1 MILVDNILLSPV
13 RGLLWVFKEI
23 SNAVQ
28 QEIDGEAENITAE
41 LSELY
46 MMLDIGNIT
55 EDEFDA
61 REKVLL
67 DRLDEIE
74 ARNEASLQEED
85 EDEEEDESDGEVG
98 EEV

>member
-1 MILVDNILLSPV
+1 MILVDDILLSPV

-61 REKVLL
+61 REKELL

-74 ARNEASLQEED
+74 AQSEENLQ
-85 EDEEEDESDGEVG
+85 EEDESDGEV
-98 EEV
+98 EEEA